1 MAFAIIEAGGKQH
14 KVSPEQ
20 KLKIEKVKGD
30 KGAILNFDKVLLVV
44 AQTDADGTQ
53 NNAEKSV
60 RIGTPYVEGAKV
72 EAEILRQA
80 RDKKIIVFRYHSK
93 TRSRKKKGHRQ
104 EFTEIKIIAIK

>member
-1 MAFAIIEAGGKQH
+1 MDKFAIIETGGKQF

-30 KGAILNFDKVLLVV
+30 KGAILGFDKILLS
-44 AQTDADGTQ
+44 ADGD
-53 NNAEKSV
+53 SV
-60 RIGTPYVEGAKV
+60 KIGTPYVEGAKV

-93 TRSRKKKGHRQ
+93 TRLRKKKGHRQ
-104 EFTEIKIIAIK
+104 EFTEIKIVSVK